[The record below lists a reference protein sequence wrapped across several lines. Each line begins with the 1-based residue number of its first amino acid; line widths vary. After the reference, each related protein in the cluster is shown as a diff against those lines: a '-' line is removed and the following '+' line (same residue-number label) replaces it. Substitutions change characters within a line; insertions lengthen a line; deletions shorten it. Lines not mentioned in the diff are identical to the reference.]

1 MTDPFLRQRIFR
13 HSGETITIQ
22 IFNGEIRQTWLRL
35 GDEIRDPVEGLI
47 EDVLVSIEY
56 SRNFKII

>member
-22 IFNGEIRQTWLRL
+22 IFNGEIGQTWLRL
-35 GDEIRDPVEGLI
+35 GDEIRDPVEGLMFSF
-47 EDVLVSIEY
+47 L
-56 SRNFKII
+56 

>member
-35 GDEIRDPVEGLI
+35 GDEIRDPVEGLMFSF
-47 EDVLVSIEY
+47 L
-56 SRNFKII
+56 